1 MDQTK
6 WVAAFV
12 EQLFIERPHTSL
24 EVAEAIAF
32 QQWTRHCGD
41 APGTAAIRWAEE
53 VSAIQW
59 TVETSSELVDEPPAA
74 AA

>member
-6 WVAAFV
+6 WVAVFV
-12 EQLFIERPHTSL
+12 EQLFIERPHTSI

-41 APGTAAIRWAEE
+41 APNTAAIRWAEE
-53 VSAIQW
+53 VSAIW
-59 TVETSSELVDEPPAA
+59 TVGASAALVDDPPAA